1 MVRLPAIA
9 LLIPCLL
16 GLAQVGMGKEQNKTL
31 PLDLNT
37 TQLSLNQSRTSDFEQ
52 VVLNMTTTNKT
63 VFNYKG
69 EKPARADIRCQWQE
83 QKKNKKKFIAFKVF
97 LAPYEADFPD
107 WCKKLETALRVNCRD
122 DEGHVLEESKIKW
135 KRCDLQSTDVRSGLQ
150 GRTAFWEIHHK
161 NKGNK
166 FFGGDLANRQCSEN
180 AITFATPGVV
190 YEWMNGKGCV
200 QTLKNEG
207 KLNHG

>member
-9 LLIPCLL
+9 LLILCLL

-31 PLDLNT
+31 PIGLNT
-37 TQLSLNQSRTSDFEQ
+37 TQLSLDQSRTSDFEQ
-52 VVLNMTTTNKT
+52 VVLNLTAINKT

-69 EKPARADIRCQWQE
+69 EKPTRVDIRCQWQE

-97 LAPYEADFPD
+97 VAPYEADFPN

-122 DEGHVLEESKIKW
+122 DEGHVLEEWKIKW

-200 QTLKNEG
+200 QMHKNEG